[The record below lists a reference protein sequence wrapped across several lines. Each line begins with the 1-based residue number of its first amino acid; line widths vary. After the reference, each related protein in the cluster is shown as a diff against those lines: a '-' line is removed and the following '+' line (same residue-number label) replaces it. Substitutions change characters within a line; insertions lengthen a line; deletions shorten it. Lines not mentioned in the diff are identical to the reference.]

1 MIRRLTYTSP
11 RSHFLASTSHI
22 HKALSVPEQ
31 VRLLRHA
38 DEPYKYKGKTVVHGS
53 HCTGGWLCSCLTF
66 WLGLVQLLYLLLSCI
81 LRPLSSQTCQ
91 MLFMV
96 WKESIFFYWI
106 SVCRLASK
114 TKLIFVWISYLQK
127 KLFEQSKYVHR
138 LYICMCTTPSHCIA
152 AQVTSSLLST
162 HCYNSP

>member
-11 RSHFLASTSHI
+11 RSHFLASTSHM

-96 WKESIFFYWI
+96 
-106 SVCRLASK
+106 
-114 TKLIFVWISYLQK
+114 
-127 KLFEQSKYVHR
+127 
-138 LYICMCTTPSHCIA
+138 
-152 AQVTSSLLST
+152 
-162 HCYNSP
+162 